1 MKSNVGITHPANL
14 CTVAE
19 IIIQTQC
26 YLFAAD
32 SLGLSY
38 IRLYTI
44 SSGRSWMMLYVTVVQ
59 SHSRSLK
66 LIPIGEARMQIT
78 IIVHYCDAHYAYLL
92 SFPRLIEKFAFFT
105 AFTHRTFVWSHH
117 RGVTPGIYGMKAGIN
132 KLEVYGGAV
141 TSVGWQII
149 LCDPIGKWRPVV
161 LRWISR
167 RTIRSF
173 TFTFMGCAMVNTAW
187 E

>member
-1 MKSNVGITHPANL
+1 MNTENHVSFLRYLTLKNVLTMKSNVGITHPANL

-66 LIPIGEARMQIT
+66 LVPLGEARMQIT
-78 IIVHYCDAHYAYLL
+78 IIVHCCDAHYAYLL
-92 SFPRLIEKFAFFT
+92 SFPRYNDLLIRNLHLFFT
-105 AFTHRTFVWSHH
+105 AFTHRTFVWSNHK
-117 RGVTPGIYGMKAGIN
+117 R
-132 KLEVYGGAV
+132 VYP
-141 TSVGWQII
+141 WD
-149 LCDPIGKWRPVV
+149 L
-161 LRWISR
+161 
-167 RTIRSF
+167 
-173 TFTFMGCAMVNTAW
+173 CAMVNTAW

>member
-92 SFPRLIEKFAFFT
+92 SFPRLIEKFAFLY
-105 AFTHRTFVWSHH
+105 R
-117 RGVTPGIYGMKAGIN
+117 IYSPHFRLKP
-132 KLEVYGGAV
+132 
-141 TSVGWQII
+141 SQ
-149 LCDPIGKWRPVV
+149 
-161 LRWISR
+161 
-167 RTIRSF
+167 RSYP
-173 TFTFMGCAMVNTAW
+173 W
-187 E
+187 DLWYESWYQ